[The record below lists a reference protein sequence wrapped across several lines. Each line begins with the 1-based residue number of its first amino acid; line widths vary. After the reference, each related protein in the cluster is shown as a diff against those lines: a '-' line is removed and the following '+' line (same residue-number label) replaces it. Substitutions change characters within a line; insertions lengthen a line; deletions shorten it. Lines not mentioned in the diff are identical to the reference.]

1 MLYACDMEDK
11 YKKTKSTVSF
21 ITYHFVFCPRYRRK
35 IFLIP
40 GMEERFKE
48 LVAITCANC
57 SIEILSME
65 CRVDHVYMCV
75 SVLPVMTVS
84 DIMKRV
90 KGATSNKLKEE
101 FLQLAA
107 MPSLWTKGYFVST
120 EEAISDEIIQWY
132 VAMQKTRP

>member
-1 MLYACDMEDK
+1 MLYDSNMDDK

-21 ITYHFVFCPRYRRK
+21 IIYHFVFCPRYRRK

-40 GMEERFKE
+40 GVAERFKE
-48 LVAITCANC
+48 LVTVTCANC
-57 SIEILSME
+57 SIEILSIE
-65 CRVDHVYMCV
+65 CQVDHVYLCV

-84 DIMKRV
+84 DIMKQV

-107 MPSLWTKGYFVST
+107 MPSLWTRGYFVST
-120 EEAISDEIIQWY
+120 EESISDETIRWY
-132 VAMQKTRP
+132 VEMQKTRP